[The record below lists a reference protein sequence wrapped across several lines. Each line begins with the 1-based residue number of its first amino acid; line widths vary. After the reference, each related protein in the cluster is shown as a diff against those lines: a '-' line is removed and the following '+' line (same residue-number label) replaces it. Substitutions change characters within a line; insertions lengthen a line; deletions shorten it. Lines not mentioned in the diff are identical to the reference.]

1 MCAART
7 CLWLDD
13 IVFYTFNLTGWIDG
27 HMKSASPSQLQAS
40 KPPPPPPKTH
50 GTNNI
55 HSHIDGYTSKSTSQ
69 VLLLSTKQS
78 TVIFRIYIS
87 SQMCTKTYYRN

>member
-1 MCAART
+1 LYITKGGKKNMCAACT

-40 KPPPPPPKTH
+40 KPTTTTQNH

-55 HSHIDGYTSKSTSQ
+55 HSHTDGYTSKSTSQ
-69 VLLLSTKQS
+69 VLLPHNRT
-78 TVIFRIYIS
+78 IYH
-87 SQMCTKTYYRN
+87 NV